1 MLRGTKDGQW
11 NLATGKAGT
20 EERIQ
25 IAEVHTTMTLLTSC
39 CITIYFIFNY
49 CVNNDSILKMQS
61 EYSIVSA

>member
-25 IAEVHTTMTLLTSC
+25 IAEVHTTMTLFFFFLTKK
-39 CITIYFIFNY
+39 T
-49 CVNNDSILKMQS
+49 LR
-61 EYSIVSA
+61 ET